1 MSIHCF
7 TSITFSYLN
16 RARVLGET
24 LKKHHPDWT
33 LWLCITDREPAGFSL
48 VLEDEPYDK
57 VLYSSDLDIPDFES
71 WLFGHNVVEACTAV
85 KGPMLRR
92 LLEAGA
98 EQVYYL
104 DPDTA
109 VCNSLQP
116 LVDMLSEASILL
128 TPHQLM
134 PDHDHQA
141 IVDNEI
147 CSLGHGIYNLGFIAV
162 SSGETSQSFSQWW
175 HDRCLHYCY
184 DEREKG
190 IFVDQKW
197 CDLVPA
203 FFDDVRI
210 VRDPGYNVASW
221 NLSNRTLDMT
231 ADGEIVVNKSH
242 LLRFFHF
249 TKLGPIGDTMTR
261 RYAGDNMEVYE
272 LWAWYKRKVLE
283 FTDQRIPEGWWY
295 YGTYGN
301 REPIPDRARV
311 IYRSRTDLQSA
322 FPDPF
327 GTSGYCDWFRHQ
339 GPKEYPDLLRKMA

>member
-16 RARVLGET
+16 RARVLGQT
-24 LKKHHPDWT
+24 VKKHHPDWT
-33 LWLCITDREPAGFSL
+33 LWLCVTDREPPGFSL
-48 VLEDEPYDK
+48 DVDDEPFDE
-57 VLYSSDLDIPDFES
+57 VLYSADLGIPDFES
-71 WLFGHNVVEACTAV
+71 WLFRHNIVEACTAV

-92 LLEAGA
+92 LLETGA
-98 EQVYYL
+98 EQVFYL

-116 LVDMLSEASILL
+116 MVEMLSEASILL

-134 PDHDHQA
+134 PDHEHQA

-162 SSGETSQSFSQWW
+162 SNSEPSWSFSQWW
-175 HDRCLHYCY
+175 KDRCLEYCY

-203 FFDDVRI
+203 FFDGVTI

-221 NLSNRTLDMT
+221 NLSNRTLAMT
-231 ADGEIVVNKSH
+231 ADGEMVVNKSH

-272 LWAWYKRKVLE
+272 LWAWYKRKVTE
-283 FTDQRIPEGWWY
+283 FTDQRIPEGWWH
-295 YGTYGN
+295 YGTFSSG
-301 REPIPDRARV
+301 EPIPDRARA

-327 GTSGYCDWFRHQ
+327 ETSGYSEWFRHQ
-339 GPKEYPDLLRKMA
+339 GPREYPDLLRGAD